1 MFIMTVGG
9 EPRLLGVVVR
19 VEVCGLLLA
28 YYAIAIAVTVA
39 GVGYHPCG
47 ESPAAA

>member
-1 MFIMTVGG
+1 MTVGG
-9 EPRLLGVVVR
+9 EPRLLGVVGR

-28 YYAIAIAVTVA
+28 YYAIAIAIAVTVA